1 MKTRTWILILTAV
14 AMASA
19 AACLFLLFG
28 KSTGQTAQVIRDGE
42 VLYEINLS
50 AVEEPYSFTVTG
62 KDGGVNVIE
71 VEPGRIRVSDA
82 DCPDRICVHQGWLST
97 QSVPVVCVPHRL
109 MIRLVSGTGPD
120 AYTG

>member
-1 MKTRTWILILTAV
+1 MKTRTWILILA
-14 AMASA
+14 AAALISG

-28 KSTGQTAQVIRDGE
+28 KSGGQTAQVIQDGE
-42 VLYEINLS
+42 ILCEIDLS
-50 AVEEPYSFTVTG
+50 TVGEPYTFTVTG

-71 VEPGRIRVSDA
+71 VEPGRIRVSEA